1 MRQFEDRKGRGKCL
15 VSYAPIFTSLPT
27 IVLVFKDFQFLKK
40 KKKKI
45 FFFSLKKKKIK
56 KKKIINLKLIY
67 FFYSRNRVECV
78 VSYEH
83 IF

>member
-1 MRQFEDRKGRGKCL
+1 MFKIQKGRGECL

-27 IVLVFKDFQFLKK
+27 IVLVFNDFQFLKK
-40 KKKKI
+40 KKKI
-45 FFFSLKKKKIK
+45 FFFLKKKKNK
-56 KKKIINLKLIY
+56 KKKNNKLEVDK

-78 VSYEH
+78 VSYEL